1 MISIKS
7 FIQRLIVFLYLIFAI
22 LTDITTT
29 AQKVFPLAGLFEIL
43 RVSTIAILPRVLV
56 TFVEARITVS
66 RIQEFLLSEYDYEYK
81 ENMKIKKVKRTTE
94 ELIFSGANGT
104 YDNKII
110 SDSKHLRKGILARD
124 ISVKWNPSSTSYA
137 LEKLTLSVSPKQLI
151 AIVGAAGSGKTTVL
165 NTILKEIPLLNGTLE
180 VRGTISYSSQE
191 AWIFA
196 STIKQNIL
204 FGQALDANKY
214 RKVVKVCALEHDF
227 SLFPYGENT
236 VVGERG
242 VMLSGGQKARINL
255 ARAVYTDADIY
266 LLDDPL
272 AAVDAHVATHLFNEC
287 ILGYLKEKCVILVT
301 HQIQYLD
308 KANRIYLLE
317 KGHVAAEGRYDE
329 LTTQQNEI
337 FLKIAQQD
345 SDTQRAESNAE
356 TETIPLNESKNFAKS
371 KIEESNLTV
380 NNGFKGYFTNDG
392 NWIFTVAFF
401 LLCVLLQ
408 ALCLFSDY
416 MVVVYVDLAQE
427 QDKNNTIVSVNLDK
441 EKPVK
446 FFTLNSCLYIYG
458 ALIITIVIVT
468 GIRAL
473 VYVKFS
479 MQVARKLHTKMFL
492 QIIRGAMKF
501 FDTHQSGEILNRFA
515 EDVGTVDE
523 NLPLA
528 LMETV
533 QSFFTLIGVL
543 ILISIL
549 NYWLIIA
556 MVVLVILFV
565 FFAWIIIPVSRTK
578 NKIEARSEYRQRFQ
592 S

>member
-29 AQKVFPLAGLFEIL
+29 AEKVFPLAGLFEIL

-66 RIQEFLLSEYDYEYK
+66 RIQEFLLSDYEYK
-81 ENMKIKKVKRTTE
+81 ENIKVKKVKRTTE

-124 ISVKWNPSSTSYA
+124 ISVKWNPSSTSFA
-137 LEKLTLSVSPKQLI
+137 LEKLTLSVSPRQLI

-227 SLFPYGENT
+227 SLFPYGDNT

-565 FFAWIIIPVSRTK
+565 FFAWIIIPVSRTI